1 MLYQLSYTGPIG
13 RKFPFSAKGQ
23 YYSNGD
29 WIASAN
35 KNSTLAHVSLASIMK
50 LCYDEAAM
58 RGFAFA
64 VVRRLLI
71 IIPVLW
77 AVVTLV
83 FLLIHIVPGDPAQT
97 LVGENATQ
105 EQYQAARAELGLDKP
120 LFTQYADYLR
130 GLVRGDWGT
139 NPVTRQPVLG
149 RIISRYPAT
158 IKLALAAMFLA
169 TLVSIPLGVTA
180 ATHRGSLL
188 DSASTLVAL
197 LGISLPS
204 FALGP
209 LLVLIFSVQL
219 GITPVSGAGGIDNL
233 ILPAVT
239 LGAGLSA
246 ILTRIVRS
254 SVLEELGEDY
264 VRTARAKGLPER
276 RVIYKHVLKNGLIP
290 VVTVLGLQFGV
301 LLAGAIITER
311 VFSWPGVGS
320 LLVDS
325 ISERDYKLTQGCIL
339 VIAATYV
346 LVNTATDLIY
356 RFLDPRIKVD

>member
-1 MLYQLSYTGPIG
+1 
-13 RKFPFSAKGQ
+13 
-23 YYSNGD
+23 
-29 WIASAN
+29 
-35 KNSTLAHVSLASIMK
+35 
-50 LCYDEAAM
+50 M

-64 VVRRLLI
+64 LLRRLLV

-83 FLLIHIVPGDPAQT
+83 FLLIRIVPGDPARN
-97 LVGENATQ
+97 LVGENATEQ
-105 EQYQAARAELGLDKP
+105 QYQQARSDLGLDKP
-120 LFTQYADYLR
+120 MLEQYTDYWQR
-130 GLVRGDWGT
+130 FVRGDWGT
-139 NPVTRQPVLG
+139 NPVTRETVFG
-149 RIISRYPAT
+149 RIMSRYPAT
-158 IKLALAAMFLA
+158 IRLAIAAMIIAILIS
-169 TLVSIPLGVTA
+169 VPLGVTA
-180 ATHRGSLL
+180 ATHRGSFV
-188 DSASTLVAL
+188 DSLSTLTAL

-209 LLVLIFSVQL
+209 LLVLIFSVEL
-219 GITPVSGAGGIDNL
+219 GLTPVAGAGGLDNL
-233 ILPAVT
+233 ILPAIT
-239 LGAGLSA
+239 LGAALSA

-254 SVLEELGEDY
+254 SVLEELNEDY

-276 RVIYKHVLKNGLIP
+276 TVIYKHVLKNGLIP

-311 VFSWPGVGS
+311 VFAWPGVGS

-325 ISERDYKLTQGCIL
+325 IAERDYKLTQGCIL

-346 LVNTATDLIY
+346 LVNTATDILY

>member
-1 MLYQLSYTGPIG
+1 MLAT
-13 RKFPFSAKGQ
+13 
-23 YYSNGD
+23 
-29 WIASAN
+29 
-35 KNSTLAHVSLASIMK
+35 
-50 LCYDEAAM
+50 
-58 RGFAFA
+58 AFA
-64 VVRRLLI
+64 IARRLLI
-71 IIPVLW
+71 TIPVLW

-83 FLLIHIVPGDPAQT
+83 FLLIHIVPGDPARQ
-97 LVGENATQ
+97 LVGENAT
-105 EQYQAARAELGLDKP
+105 ERQYQEAREQLGLDKP
-120 LFTQYADYLR
+120 LQQQYVDYWTNLFK
-130 GLVRGDWGT
+130 GDWGT
-139 NPVTRQPVLG
+139 SFAANREPVLQ
-149 RIISRYPAT
+149 RIAARYPAT
-158 IKLALAAMFLA
+158 IKLAITALLLA

-180 ATHRGSLL
+180 ATHRGSFV
-188 DSASTLVAL
+188 DSLSTFIAL

-209 LLVLIFSVQL
+209 LLILVFSVEL
-219 GITPVSGAGGIDNL
+219 GLTPVAGGARSGNL

-239 LGAGLSA
+239 LGAALSA

-254 SVLEELGEDY
+254 SVLEELNEDY

-276 RVIYKHVLKNGLIP
+276 TVIYKHVLKNGLIP

-311 VFSWPGVGS
+311 VFAWPGVGS

-346 LVNTATDLIY
+346 LVNTMTDITY
-356 RFLDPRIKVD
+356 RFLDPRVKVD

>member
-1 MLYQLSYTGPIG
+1 MWAAVFLLG
-13 RKFPFSAKGQ
+13 RRVLL
-23 YYSNGD
+23 
-29 WIASAN
+29 
-35 KNSTLAHVSLASIMK
+35 TL
-50 LCYDEAAM
+50 
-58 RGFAFA
+58 
-64 VVRRLLI
+64 
-71 IIPVLW
+71 PVLW

-83 FLLIHIVPGDPAQT
+83 FLLIHIVPGDPARQ
-97 LVGENATQ
+97 LVGENATE
-105 EQYQAARAELGLDKP
+105 EQYQAARSDLGLDKP
-120 LFTQYADYLR
+120 LLKQYSDYWR
-130 GLVRGDWGT
+130 GLAGGDWGE
-139 NPVTRQPVLG
+139 NPVTRQKVLE
-149 RIISRYPAT
+149 RIASRYPAT
-158 IKLALAAMFLA
+158 IKLAAAALLLAIA
-169 TLVSIPLGVTA
+169 VSIPLGVTA
-180 ATHRGSLL
+180 ATHHGSLI

-209 LLVLIFSVQL
+209 LLILTFSVEL
-219 GITPVSGAGGIDNL
+219 GVTPVSGSGELASI

-239 LGAGLSA
+239 LGAALSA

-276 RVIYKHVLKNGLIP
+276 TVIYKHVLKNGLIP

-311 VFSWPGVGS
+311 VFSWPGIGS

-339 VIAATYV
+339 AIAATYV
-346 LVNTATDLIY
+346 LVNTATDIVY
-356 RFLDPRIKVD
+356 RFLDPRIKVE

>member
-1 MLYQLSYTGPIG
+1 
-13 RKFPFSAKGQ
+13 
-23 YYSNGD
+23 
-29 WIASAN
+29 
-35 KNSTLAHVSLASIMK
+35 
-50 LCYDEAAM
+50 M

-64 VVRRLLI
+64 LVRRLLI
-71 IIPVLW
+71 VLPVLW

-83 FLLIHIVPGDPAQT
+83 FLLIHIVPGDPARQ
-97 LVGENATQ
+97 LVGENATE
-105 EQYQAARAELGLDKP
+105 EQYQIARAELGLDKP
-120 LFTQYADYLR
+120 LTTQYLDYWR

-139 NPVTRQPVLG
+139 NPVTKQQVRQ
-149 RIISRYPAT
+149 RIASRYPST
-158 IKLALAAMFLA
+158 IKLALAALLIA
-169 TLVSIPLGVTA
+169 TLISIPLGVTA
-180 ATHRGSLL
+180 ATHRGSWI
-188 DSASTLVAL
+188 DSLSTLVAL

-209 LLVLIFSVQL
+209 LLVLVFSVNL
-219 GITPVSGAGGIDNL
+219 GLTPVSGAGGLDNL

-239 LGAGLSA
+239 LGAAMSA

-254 SVLEELGEDY
+254 SVLEELNEDY

-276 RVIYKHVLKNGLIP
+276 TVIYKHVLKNGLIP

-339 VIAATYV
+339 AIAATYV
-346 LVNTATDLIY
+346 MVNTATDIVY
-356 RFLDPRIKVD
+356 KFLDPRIKVD

>member
-1 MLYQLSYTGPIG
+1 
-13 RKFPFSAKGQ
+13 
-23 YYSNGD
+23 
-29 WIASAN
+29 
-35 KNSTLAHVSLASIMK
+35 
-50 LCYDEAAM
+50 M
-58 RGFAFA
+58 RGFATA
-64 VVRRLLI
+64 AARRLLVI
-71 IIPVLW
+71 VPVLW

-83 FLLIHIVPGDPAQT
+83 FLLIHLVPGDPARQ
-97 LVGENATQ
+97 LVGENATEQ
-105 EQYQAARAELGLDKP
+105 QYQAARAELGLDKP
-120 LFTQYADYLR
+120 LAVQYGDYWK
-130 GLVRGDWGT
+130 GLVSGDWGE
-139 NPVTRQPVLG
+139 NPVTRQGVLE
-149 RIISRYPAT
+149 RITSRYPAT
-158 IKLALAAMFLA
+158 IKLALASMLIA
-169 TLVSIPLGVTA
+169 TMVSIPLGVTA
-180 ATHRGSLL
+180 ATHRGSLI
-188 DSASTLVAL
+188 DSLSTFVAL

-209 LLVLIFSVQL
+209 LLILLFSVEL
-219 GITPVSGAGGIDNL
+219 GITPVSGAGGFDNL

-325 ISERDYKLTQGCIL
+325 INERDYKLTQGCIL

-346 LVNTATDLIY
+346 LVNTATDIVY
-356 RFLDPRIKVD
+356 RFLDPRIKVE

>member
-1 MLYQLSYTGPIG
+1 MRAVLFLLA
-13 RKFPFSAKGQ
+13 RRALL
-23 YYSNGD
+23 
-29 WIASAN
+29 
-35 KNSTLAHVSLASIMK
+35 TL
-50 LCYDEAAM
+50 
-58 RGFAFA
+58 
-64 VVRRLLI
+64 
-71 IIPVLW
+71 PVLW

-83 FLLIHIVPGDPAQT
+83 FLLIHIVPGDPARQ
-97 LVGENATQ
+97 LVGENAT
-105 EQYQAARAELGLDKP
+105 EAQYQAARADLGLDKP
-120 LFTQYADYLR
+120 LLKQYTDYWR
-130 GLVRGDWGT
+130 GLARGDWGE
-139 NPVTRQPVLG
+139 NPVTRQKVLE
-149 RIISRYPAT
+149 RIAFRYPAT
-158 IKLALAAMFLA
+158 IKLAICALFLA
-169 TLVSIPLGVTA
+169 IAVSIPLGVTA
-180 ATHRGSLL
+180 ATHHGTLI

-209 LLVLIFSVQL
+209 LLILVFSVEL
-219 GITPVSGAGGIDNL
+219 GITPVSGSGELAAI

-276 RVIYKHVLKNGLIP
+276 TVIYKHVLKNGLIP

-311 VFSWPGVGS
+311 VFAWPGIGS
-320 LLVDS
+320 LLIDS

-339 VIAATYV
+339 AIAATYV
-346 LVNTATDLIY
+346 LVNTATDVVY
-356 RFLDPRIKVD
+356 RFLDPRIKIE

>member
-1 MLYQLSYTGPIG
+1 M
-13 RKFPFSAKGQ
+13 
-23 YYSNGD
+23 
-29 WIASAN
+29 
-35 KNSTLAHVSLASIMK
+35 
-50 LCYDEAAM
+50 
-58 RGFAFA
+58 
-64 VVRRLLI
+64 
-71 IIPVLW
+71 
-77 AVVTLV
+77 
-83 FLLIHIVPGDPAQT
+83 
-97 LVGENATQ
+97 
-105 EQYQAARAELGLDKP
+105 
-120 LFTQYADYLR
+120 TQYGDYWR
-130 GLVRGDWGT
+130 GLIRGDWGE
-139 NPVTRQPVLG
+139 NPVTRQSVLS
-149 RIISRYPAT
+149 RISSRYPST
-158 IKLALAAMFLA
+158 IKLAIAALFIA

-180 ATHRGSLL
+180 ATHQGSMI
-188 DSASTLVAL
+188 DSGATLVAL

-209 LLVLIFSVQL
+209 LLMLIFSVEL
-219 GITPVSGAGGIDNL
+219 GLTPVSGAGGLNSL

-276 RVIYKHVLKNGLIP
+276 TVIYKHVLKNGLIP

-346 LVNTATDLIY
+346 LVNNATDLAY

>member
-1 MLYQLSYTGPIG
+1 
-13 RKFPFSAKGQ
+13 
-23 YYSNGD
+23 
-29 WIASAN
+29 
-35 KNSTLAHVSLASIMK
+35 
-50 LCYDEAAM
+50 M
-58 RGFAFA
+58 REIAFA
-64 VVRRLLI
+64 ILRRLFILV
-71 IIPVLW
+71 PVLW

-83 FLLIHIVPGDPAQT
+83 FLLIHLVPGDPAE
-97 LVGENATQ
+97 LLLGPNATP
-105 EQYQAARAELGLDKP
+105 EQVQNVREQLGLNKP
-120 LFTQYADYLR
+120 LITQYKDYWV
-130 GLVRGDWGT
+130 GLVSGDWGE
-139 NPVTRQPVLG
+139 NPVTRQKVLD
-149 RIISRYPAT
+149 RIMTRYPAT
-158 IKLALAAMFLA
+158 ITLAFAAMFIA
-169 TLVSIPLGVTA
+169 TLISIPLGVTA
-180 ATHRGSLL
+180 ATHRGSVI

-209 LLVLIFSVQL
+209 LLILLFSVEL
-219 GITPVSGAGGIDNL
+219 GITPVSGRGGLAHI

-239 LGAGLSA
+239 LGAALSA

-276 RVIYKHVLKNGLIP
+276 KVIYKHVLKNGLIP

-339 VIAATYV
+339 VIATTYV
-346 LVNTATDLIY
+346 LVNTLTDIVY

>member
-1 MLYQLSYTGPIG
+1 
-13 RKFPFSAKGQ
+13 
-23 YYSNGD
+23 
-29 WIASAN
+29 
-35 KNSTLAHVSLASIMK
+35 
-50 LCYDEAAM
+50 M

-64 VVRRLLI
+64 IIRRLLI
-71 IIPVLW
+71 SILVLW

-83 FLLIHIVPGDPAQT
+83 FMLIRIVPGDPARMI
-97 LVGENATQ
+97 VGENATE
-105 EQYQAARAELGLDKP
+105 EQYQIVRAQLGLDKP
-120 LFTQYADYLR
+120 WTTPAALKIPLSEKEFTINYPNRAFFEQYGNYWV
-130 GLVRGDWGT
+130 GLARGDWGE
-139 NPVTRQPVLG
+139 NPITRQPVFN
-149 RIISRYPAT
+149 RIASRYPAT
-158 IKLALAAMFLA
+158 IKLALAAMFIA
-169 TLVSIPLGVTA
+169 TLISIPLGVTA
-180 ATHRGSLL
+180 ATHRGSLV
-188 DSASTLVAL
+188 DSGSTLLAL

-209 LLVLIFSVQL
+209 LLVLIFSVEM
-219 GITPVSGAGGIDNL
+219 GVTPVSGAGGLDNL
-233 ILPAVT
+233 ILPAIT
-239 LGAGLSA
+239 LGAALSA

-276 RVIYKHVLKNGLIP
+276 RVVYKHVLKNGLIP

-325 ISERDYKLTQGCIL
+325 IAERDYKLTQGCIL

-346 LVNTATDLIY
+346 LVNTATDLVY

>member
-1 MLYQLSYTGPIG
+1 LNPGPEFG
-13 RKFPFSAKGQ
+13 ARAP
-23 YYSNGD
+23 
-29 WIASAN
+29 
-35 KNSTLAHVSLASIMK
+35 
-50 LCYDEAAM
+50 LCYDARHM

-64 VVRRLLI
+64 LVRRLLI

-83 FLLIHIVPGDPAQT
+83 FLLIHIVPGDPARQ
-97 LVGENATQ
+97 LVGENATE
-105 EQYQAARAELGLDKP
+105 EQYQIARAELGLDKP
-120 LFTQYADYLR
+120 LGSQYLDYWR

-139 NPVTRQPVLG
+139 NPATKEPVLG
-149 RIISRYPAT
+149 RITSRYPAT
-158 IKLALAAMFLA
+158 IKLALAAMFIA
-169 TLVSIPLGVTA
+169 TLISIPLGVTA
-180 ATHRGSLL
+180 ATHRGSFI
-188 DSASTLVAL
+188 DSLSTLIAL

-209 LLVLIFSVQL
+209 LLVLVFSVNL
-219 GITPVSGAGGIDNL
+219 GVTPVSGAGGLDNL

-239 LGAGLSA
+239 LGAAMSA

-254 SVLEELGEDY
+254 SVLEELNEDY

-276 RVIYKHVLKNGLIP
+276 TVIYKHVLKNGLIP

-339 VIAATYV
+339 VIATTYV
-346 LVNTATDLIY
+346 LVNTATDIVY

>member
-1 MLYQLSYTGPIG
+1 
-13 RKFPFSAKGQ
+13 
-23 YYSNGD
+23 
-29 WIASAN
+29 
-35 KNSTLAHVSLASIMK
+35 
-50 LCYDEAAM
+50 M
-58 RGFAFA
+58 RGFATA
-64 VVRRLLI
+64 VVRRLLVI
-71 IIPVLW
+71 VPVLW

-83 FLLIHIVPGDPAQT
+83 FLLIHLVPGDPARQ
-97 LVGENATQ
+97 LVGENATEQ
-105 EQYQAARAELGLDKP
+105 QYQAARAELGLDKP
-120 LFTQYADYLR
+120 LIDQYTDYWK
-130 GLVRGDWGT
+130 GLMRGDWGE
-139 NPVTRQPVLG
+139 NPVTRQGVLE
-149 RIISRYPAT
+149 RITARYPAT
-158 IKLALAAMFLA
+158 IKLALASMLIA
-169 TLVSIPLGVTA
+169 TMVSVPLGVTA
-180 ATHRGSLL
+180 ATNRGSFI
-188 DSASTLVAL
+188 DSISTFVAL

-209 LLVLIFSVQL
+209 LLILLFSVEL

-254 SVLEELGEDY
+254 SVIEELGEDY

-325 ISERDYKLTQGCIL
+325 INERDYKLTQGCIL

-346 LVNTATDLIY
+346 LVNTATDILY
-356 RFLDPRIKVD
+356 RFLDPRIKVE

>member
-1 MLYQLSYTGPIG
+1 
-13 RKFPFSAKGQ
+13 
-23 YYSNGD
+23 
-29 WIASAN
+29 
-35 KNSTLAHVSLASIMK
+35 
-50 LCYDEAAM
+50 M
-58 RGFAFA
+58 REIAFA
-64 VVRRLLI
+64 ILRRLLI
-71 IIPVLW
+71 LVPVLW

-83 FLLIHIVPGDPAQT
+83 FLLIHLVPGDPAE
-97 LVGENATQ
+97 LLLGPNATP
-105 EQYQAARAELGLDKP
+105 EQVQTVREQLGLDKP
-120 LFTQYADYLR
+120 IITQYKDYWV
-130 GLVRGDWGT
+130 GLFSGDWGT
-139 NPVTRQPVLG
+139 NPVTGKPVLE
-149 RIISRYPAT
+149 RIMSRYPAT
-158 IKLALAAMFLA
+158 ILLAVTAMFIA
-169 TLVSIPLGVTA
+169 TLLSIPLGVTA
-180 ATHRGSLL
+180 ATHRGSVI

-209 LLVLIFSVQL
+209 LLILLFSVEL
-219 GITPVSGAGGIDNL
+219 GVTPVFGRGSIAHI

-239 LGAGLSA
+239 LGAALSA

-276 RVIYKHVLKNGLIP
+276 KVIYKHVLKNGLIP

-325 ISERDYKLTQGCIL
+325 ISERDYNLTQGCIL
-339 VIAATYV
+339 VIATTYV
-346 LVNTATDLIY
+346 LVNTLTDIVY

>member
-1 MLYQLSYTGPIG
+1 
-13 RKFPFSAKGQ
+13 
-23 YYSNGD
+23 
-29 WIASAN
+29 
-35 KNSTLAHVSLASIMK
+35 
-50 LCYDEAAM
+50 M
-58 RGFAFA
+58 RGFATA
-64 VVRRLLI
+64 LVRRLLVI
-71 IIPVLW
+71 VPVLW

-83 FLLIHIVPGDPAQT
+83 FLLIHLVPGDPARQ
-97 LVGENATQ
+97 LVGENATEQ
-105 EQYQAARAELGLDKP
+105 QYQTARAELGLDKP
-120 LFTQYADYLR
+120 LMVQYADYWR
-130 GLVRGDWGT
+130 GLVRGDWGE
-139 NPVTRQPVLG
+139 NPVTRQGVLD
-149 RIISRYPAT
+149 RITARYPAT
-158 IKLALAAMFLA
+158 IKLALASMLIA
-169 TLVSIPLGVTA
+169 TMVSIPLGVTA
-180 ATHRGSLL
+180 ATHRGSLI
-188 DSASTLVAL
+188 DSASTFVAL

-209 LLVLIFSVQL
+209 LLILLFSVEL
-219 GITPVSGAGGIDNL
+219 GITPVSGAGGFDNL
-233 ILPAVT
+233 ILPAIT

-276 RVIYKHVLKNGLIP
+276 TVIYKHVLKNGLIP

-325 ISERDYKLTQGCIL
+325 INERDYKLTQGCIL

-346 LVNTATDLIY
+346 MVNTATDIVY
-356 RFLDPRIKVD
+356 RFLDPRINVE

>member
-1 MLYQLSYTGPIG
+1 
-13 RKFPFSAKGQ
+13 
-23 YYSNGD
+23 
-29 WIASAN
+29 
-35 KNSTLAHVSLASIMK
+35 
-50 LCYDEAAM
+50 M
-58 RGFAFA
+58 REIAFA
-64 VVRRLLI
+64 ILRRLLI
-71 IIPVLW
+71 LVPVLW

-83 FLLIHIVPGDPAQT
+83 FLLIHLVPGDPAE
-97 LVGENATQ
+97 LLLGPNATP
-105 EQYQAARAELGLDKP
+105 EQIENVKIQLGLDKP
-120 LFTQYADYLR
+120 LITQYKDYWA
-130 GLVRGDWGT
+130 GLFSGDWGT
-139 NPVTRQPVLG
+139 NPVTRQKVLE
-149 RIISRYPAT
+149 RITARYPAT
-158 IKLALAAMFLA
+158 IMLAVTAMIIA
-169 TLVSIPLGVTA
+169 TLISIPLGVTA
-180 ATHRGSLL
+180 ATHRGSVI

-209 LLVLIFSVQL
+209 LLILLFSVEL
-219 GITPVSGAGGIDNL
+219 GVTPVSGRGSIAHI

-239 LGAGLSA
+239 LGAALSA

-276 RVIYKHVLKNGLIP
+276 KVIYKHVLKNGLIP

-339 VIAATYV
+339 VIATTYV
-346 LVNTATDLIY
+346 LVNTLTDIVY

>member
-1 MLYQLSYTGPIG
+1 
-13 RKFPFSAKGQ
+13 
-23 YYSNGD
+23 
-29 WIASAN
+29 
-35 KNSTLAHVSLASIMK
+35 
-50 LCYDEAAM
+50 M
-58 RGFAFA
+58 RGIAFA
-64 VVRRLLI
+64 AVRRLLI

-83 FLLIHIVPGDPAQT
+83 FLLIHIVPGDPAVQ
-97 LVGENATQ
+97 LVGENASE
-105 EQYQAARAELGLDKP
+105 EQIQAARAQLGLDKP
-120 LFTQYADYLR
+120 LLAQYTDYWR
-130 GLVRGDWGT
+130 GLVRGEWGE
-139 NPVTRQPVLG
+139 NPVTRQTVLS
-149 RIISRYPAT
+149 RIASRYPAT
-158 IKLALAAMFLA
+158 IKLAIAAMVIA

-180 ATHRGSLL
+180 ATHRGSAI
-188 DSASTLVAL
+188 DSGSTLIAL

-209 LLVLIFSVQL
+209 LLILLFSVEL
-219 GITPVSGAGGIDNL
+219 GVTPVSGAGGLAHL

-276 RVIYKHVLKNGLIP
+276 KVIYKHVLKNGLIP

-325 ISERDYKLTQGCIL
+325 IAERDYKLTQGCIL

-346 LVNTATDLIY
+346 MVNTATDILY
-356 RFLDPRIKVD
+356 RYLDPRIKVD